1 MQQLSQIVA
10 VGPLAYHSNI
20 LSNGSEMGWRD
31 LPQRPVR
38 ESMPY
43 MQIAADRWVV
53 IRESM
58 ERPKAII
65 QLVTARDQTEKYFLF
80 TWHLDPTKRRLH
92 GMYDTL
98 EEANREV
105 PWPRPNPKVPGMP
118 DHLRQP
124 NPNARS
130 AQARHHGAGAPPT
143 L

>member
-1 MQQLSQIVA
+1 
-10 VGPLAYHSNI
+10 
-20 LSNGSEMGWRD
+20 MGWRD
-31 LPQRPVR
+31 LPQNSERDR
-38 ESMPY
+38 MPY
-43 MQIAADRWVV
+43 MQIAPDQWVV

-92 GMYDTL
+92 GMYDTI

-105 PWPRPNPKVPGMP
+105 KWPRTPANTPGIP
-118 DHLRQP
+118 DQLRQP

-130 AQARHHGAGAPPT
+130 AQARHPEAGAPPT